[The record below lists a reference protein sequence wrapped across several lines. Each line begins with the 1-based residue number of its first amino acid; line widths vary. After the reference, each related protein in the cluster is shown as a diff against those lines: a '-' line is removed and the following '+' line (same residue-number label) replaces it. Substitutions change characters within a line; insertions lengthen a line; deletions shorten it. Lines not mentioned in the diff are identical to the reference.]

1 MGQQISVEKKGVFFD
16 VDDTLYDHLSPFR
29 QAVIAVVGDRE
40 GFPYEE
46 AYHRMRYH
54 SDMLS
59 LEMGGAGAMESGSST
74 ELMRRRRFE
83 LALAEFGI
91 ALSEEQASA
100 MQAAYIGCQF
110 NIAMFE
116 GARELIEQLVKAGY
130 VVGLLTNGAENHQLK
145 KIRAMELDHLIP
157 PERQFVSGKI
167 GWDKPDIRVFQHV
180 NEATGTR
187 PEKSVYIGDSW
198 RNDVIGAL
206 EAGWSVIWFNHR
218 GASPESGE
226 HTPNHT
232 AASYEELARL
242 LL

>member
-1 MGQQISVEKKGVFFD
+1 MTQEPNRNRKGVFFD

-29 QAVIAVVGDRE
+29 QAVIAIIGERE
-40 GFPYEE
+40 GFPYEK
-46 AYHRMRYH
+46 AYHRMRYY

-59 LEMGGAGAMESGSST
+59 LEMGGAGVMESGAST

-83 LALAEFGI
+83 LSLAEFGI

-110 NIAMFE
+110 NITMFE
-116 GARELIEQLVKAGY
+116 GAKELIDRLVKAGY
-130 VVGLLTNGAENHQLK
+130 VVGLLTNGAENHQLR
-145 KIRAMELDHLIP
+145 KIRAMELDDLIP
-157 PERQFVSGKI
+157 PERQFISGKV
-167 GWDKPDIRVFQHV
+167 GWDKPDIRVFNHV
-180 NEATGTR
+180 NEATGTT
-187 PEKSVYIGDSW
+187 PENSIYIGDSW

-218 GASPESGE
+218 GANPESGE
-226 HTPNHT
+226 HTPTHT

-242 LL
+242 LA